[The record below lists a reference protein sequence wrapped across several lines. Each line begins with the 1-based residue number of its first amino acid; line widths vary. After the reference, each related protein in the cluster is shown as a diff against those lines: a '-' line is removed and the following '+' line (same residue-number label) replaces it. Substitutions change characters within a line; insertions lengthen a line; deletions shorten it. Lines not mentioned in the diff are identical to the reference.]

1 MTYSYFEGVGLAW
14 QWPFPSQALP
24 LIIVKFP
31 SCDFLEHLFIVC
43 IIHLTLTRSGL
54 VELINFPYFWITYIG
69 PGGQFLYIFLFLSQY
84 WAYSW
89 AQETNDGF
97 EFQAGNKTEAI

>member
-1 MTYSYFEGVGLAW
+1 MRGGLGLAVNIS
-14 QWPFPSQALP
+14 SQALP
-24 LIIVKFP
+24 LIIVTFP

-54 VELINFPYFWITYIG
+54 VELINFPYSWITYIESLEG
-69 PGGQFLYIFLFLSQY
+69 SFSVSFSLFLSQY
-84 WAYSW
+84 CAHSW

-97 EFQAGNKTEAI
+97 EFQASNKPEAI

>member
-1 MTYSYFEGVGLAW
+1 MAVTIS
-14 QWPFPSQALP
+14 SQALP
-24 LIIVKFP
+24 LLIVKFP

-54 VELINFPYFWITYIG
+54 VELINFPYFWITYIEILEG
-69 PGGQFLYIFLFLSQY
+69 SFSISFCFCHNTGHT
-84 WAYSW
+84 YSW

-97 EFQAGNKTEAI
+97 EFQAGNKTEAM